1 MIKILMVSTIGF
13 SLYGMTSSI
22 MNYYRNFD
30 QSDMVIDFLSPNKV
44 SETFEQEIS
53 KNGGRIYVIPGRNS
67 NPFRYMLRLKKL
79 LKIETYDIIHCHGN
93 SATMA
98 VELAVARYMKVPV
111 RIAHCHNSTCIHL
124 KFHRLLKPLFQQC
137 YTKAFAC
144 SRLAGEW
151 VFPKND
157 FTVIHNGISLSE
169 FAYNEEIREEKRT
182 QMGLVD
188 YKVIGHIGH
197 FSYQKNQEFLIR
209 LFAEIYERDHNYRL
223 LLVGEGDTIKE
234 CQDLVSTL
242 KLKDAVIFF
251 GETNDVKSLLQV
263 IDVFVFPSRF
273 EGLGIAVIEAQ
284 AAAVPCI
291 VSTAIPLEANI
302 TNLVQYI
309 SLNDTLEHWVD
320 KIMEQ
325 TNRDRKI
332 DFLQNEERMNQSV
345 YNIELEGI
353 KLKERYV
360 EFMREYNARSK

>member
-1 MIKILMVSTIGF
+1 M
-13 SLYGMTSSI
+13 
-22 MNYYRNFD
+22 
-30 QSDMVIDFLSPNKV
+30 
-44 SETFEQEIS
+44 
-53 KNGGRIYVIPGRNS
+53 
-67 NPFRYMLRLKKL
+67 
-79 LKIETYDIIHCHGN
+79 
-93 SATMA
+93 
-98 VELAVARYMKVPV
+98 
-111 RIAHCHNSTCIHL
+111 
-124 KFHRLLKPLFQQC
+124 
-137 YTKAFAC
+137 
-144 SRLAGEW
+144 
-151 VFPKND
+151 
-157 FTVIHNGISLSE
+157 
-169 FAYNEEIREEKRT
+169 
-182 QMGLVD
+182 
-188 YKVIGHIGH
+188 
-197 FSYQKNQEFLIR
+197 IR